1 MAIYVEFNVKH
12 TRFENNCPIFCSFA
26 PNILA
31 DWLIHDATHG
41 DGYHAGIGSIG
52 GSIFAGNINI
62 HGGDIEAT
70 GGKYGAGIGG
80 GDNTGFDNDK
90 TRGGLTVYDGT
101 VTATGGEYG
110 AGIGGGNEG
119 NGAKFTM
126 FGGKV
131 TVTADDNNEHA
142 AGIGGGDEGNSS
154 AVKIFGG
161 TVNATGSSFSAGIG
175 CGLSGTT
182 TDICI
187 YAGTVNATGGKNG
200 GAGIGGCKTLTWAAA

>member
-1 MAIYVEFNVKH
+1 MWQFTLNLTLNILD
-12 TRFENNCPIFCSFA
+12 FENNCPIFCTFA

-31 DWLIHDATHG
+31 GWLIHDATHG

-110 AGIGGGNEG
+110 AGIGC
-119 NGAKFTM
+119 
-126 FGGKV
+126 
-131 TVTADDNNEHA
+131 
-142 AGIGGGDEGNSS
+142 S
-154 AVKIFGG
+154 
-161 TVNATGSSFSAGIG
+161 
-175 CGLSGTT
+175 LSGTT